1 MTCVS
6 ASGWIEANPGT
17 RVSKIW
23 QHLADDHGVTVT
35 YGALRAYVVQR
46 RSGLPRRPG

>member
-1 MTCVS
+1 MT
-6 ASGWIEANPGT
+6 EADPGA
-17 RVSKIW
+17 RVSKTW

-46 RSGLPRRPG
+46 RAGLLPPPSGPK